1 MAELYDGSQDEPLS
15 PRCGDEYASDA
26 AALVAQLGADGVDW
40 LDRFLADYVFADEP
54 LDRVL
59 VKARE
64 LSQLPGRRERRVFDD

>member
-1 MAELYDGSQDEPLS
+1 MAELYDGSQEEPLS
-15 PRCGDEYASDA
+15 PRCGDECAADA
-26 AALVAQLGADGVDW
+26 AALVARLGADGVDW

-64 LSQLPGRRERRVFDD
+64 LSQLPGRSEPRVFDD